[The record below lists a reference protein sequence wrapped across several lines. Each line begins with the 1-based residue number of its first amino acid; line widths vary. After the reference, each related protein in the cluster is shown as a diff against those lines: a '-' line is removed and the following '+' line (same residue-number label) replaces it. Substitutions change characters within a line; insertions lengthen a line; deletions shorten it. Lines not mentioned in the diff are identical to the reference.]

1 MKILL
6 DANIVITHISN
17 REDKYQEDIDN
28 IIRLCMDEKIE
39 CYMAF
44 HTLSIVWYTM
54 RRIPK
59 EILRESLD
67 DFCIIVGIASADIKK
82 IRTAIVNRD
91 FPDFEDNLQDCCAQ
105 TVGADYI
112 VTANV
117 RDYEGHSVVKAV
129 TPSELLDILNNSDTD
144 SQWEVREPQVEY
156 NPQGAIAP
164 FQAHFH
170 ILFSRHAA

>member
-17 REDKYQEDIDN
+17 REDKYQKDIDN
-28 IIRLCMDEKIE
+28 IIRLCIDEKIE

-54 RRIPK
+54 RKIPK
-59 EILRESLD
+59 DILRNRLD
-67 DFCIIVGIASADIKK
+67 DFCSIVGVVSSDIKK
-82 IRTAIVNRD
+82 IRKAIRNTN

-129 TPSELLDILNNSDTD
+129 TPSEGRYS
-144 SQWEVREPQVEY
+144 
-156 NPQGAIAP
+156 
-164 FQAHFH
+164 FH
-170 ILFSRHAA
+170 SLTHSLVALSVLPPL